1 MNDLLIFL
9 HIPKTAGSSLVKGL
23 SQNFKTEEVLL
34 LYGIKKTSDLIS
46 SKIASFDKDKRDSI
60 KLVAG
65 HQVWFGIHNY
75 FPNHRPRYITF
86 LRDPV
91 SRVISNYYKIL
102 RNPNHQLYQRFM
114 DNRPTL
120 VKFVN
125 GQVTQVAI
133 NHMTVFLGR
142 QKIDTQHNA
151 SQCTKFNIDLLDKA
165 INNLREFWFI
175 GLKERYATDI
185 TKISKLINKEI
196 TEYFINRSVT
206 VQTRRN
212 VPSAEII
219 RACHENNQMDSNLYH
234 AAAIANE
241 LQSPKP
247 LIF

>member
-1 MNDLLIFL
+1 MNDLLILL

-46 SKIASFDKDKRDSI
+46 SKIASFDKRKRDSI

-102 RNPNHQLYQRFM
+102 RDPNHQLHQRFM

-120 VKFVN
+120 EEFVN

-133 NHMTVFLGR
+133 NHMTVFLAR
-142 QKIDTQHNA
+142 QKVDNQHNA
-151 SQCTKFNIDLLDKA
+151 RQCTKFNNDLLHTAFK
-165 INNLREFWFI
+165 NLSEFWFV
-175 GLKERYATDI
+175 GLKERYASDI

-196 TEYFINRSVT
+196 SEYFINRPEK
-206 VQTRRN
+206 VQIGRN
-212 VPSAEII
+212 IPSAEII

-234 AAAIANE
+234 AAAVANE
-241 LQSPKP
+241 IQSPKP
-247 LIF
+247 LCF